1 MAENA
6 SMFDTY
12 LKEQNIALEKK
23 ENDDGIVY
31 LVRETV
37 PDVGPVAVVL
47 LFNPNDRLVTVIAY
61 QYLKIADPAKTR
73 DVIELINVLN
83 AEYTMVKFTA
93 AADSVTV
100 QIALPFNGN
109 FTPEVIVEM
118 VSVLLQAI
126 REEHPRFT
134 ALM

>member
-6 SMFDTY
+6 SMFDAY

-31 LVRETV
+31 VVRELL

-47 LFNPNDRLVTVIAY
+47 LFNPSDRLVTVIAY

-93 AADSVTV
+93 AADFVTV
-100 QIALPFNGN
+100 QVALPFNGN
-109 FTPEVIVEM
+109 FTSEVIVEM

-126 REEHPRFT
+126 REEHPRFM

>member
-6 SMFDTY
+6 SMFDTF
-12 LKEQNIALEKK
+12 LKEQNITLDKK
-23 ENDDGIVY
+23 ENQDGIVY
-31 LVRETV
+31 VVRELL
-37 PDVGPVAVVL
+37 PDVGPVGVVL

-73 DVIELINVLN
+73 DVIKLINTLN
-83 AEYTMVKFTA
+83 AEYTMVKFTE
-93 AADSVTV
+93 AADCVTV
-100 QIALPFNGN
+100 QIALPFSGN
-109 FTPEVIVEM
+109 FKPEVIVEM

-126 REEHPRFT
+126 REEHPRFM